1 MTQCAHSRWGRSQG
15 CWLGSLTVQSP
26 WWVWQDCTLQ
36 ILRHCLPGEEPRA
49 QGATHG
55 RHLRPCS
62 CGLLPLTLRII
73 LLTCPKGWKF
83 KPWLT
88 EGKAYILDLQ
98 RMFSQLIL
106 EPVLWLGLFLFL
118 YRLAWIT
125 NGLKRWWPNI
135 HLQTLSAMWQ
145 ISAWASS
152 HQDLPSG
159 PHSLSRILCSHRGC
173 SLQLLPEVIYKVTS
187 PCFHGRVRICDLVCF
202 SRQFLCVALAVLEL
216 PL

>member
-1 MTQCAHSRWGRSQG
+1 MSLAGLYSADPETLPAWWGA
-15 CWLGSLTVQSP
+15 QSP
-26 WWVWQDCTLQ
+26 GCHTWMTSQEWWHPSLFVW
-36 ILRHCLPGEEPRA
+36 P
-49 QGATHG
+49 
-55 RHLRPCS
+55 
-62 CGLLPLTLRII
+62 LPLTLRII
-73 LLTCPKGWKF
+73 ILTCPKGWKF
-83 KPWLT
+83 NPWLT

-125 NGLKRWWPNI
+125 NGLKHWWSNI

-152 HQDLPSG
+152 HRDLPSG
-159 PHSLSRILCSHRGC
+159 PHGLSRILCSHRGC
-173 SLQLLPEVIYKVTS
+173 SLQLLPEVTYEVTS
-187 PCFHGRVRICDLVCF
+187 PCFHVGTVRICDLVCF
-202 SRQFLCVALAVLEL
+202 SRQFLCGALAVLEL